1 MSPQE
6 YVTTGATPPPRARY
20 DRPLDMPA
28 AGDELSH
35 EESESLEDR
44 LRAVRANSFN
54 LGAVADAP
62 AGPLSHEES
71 EGLEDR
77 LRAVRAN
84 SFKLGGCCWLL
95 PARRR
100 GRRAPSK
107 SLGRMQ
113 SRAARWRRRRG
124 RRRRRRGRAAAEAR
138 AAAAMRQ
145 AAAAEAEAAATQRE
159 AQAML
164 ARKEAEAVLVR
175 QATGS
180 IEEAAN
186 LLAQQQA
193 EEAELE
199 EEEALMEQDDA
210 AARVQ
215 SVQRGNSARR
225 AIQHGKEVKA
235 ATTVQAGVR
244 GKAARE
250 GLAANQEADAE
261 MARLQAEVDALQ
273 GADEQVHTHAARTAL
288 TALHHNAHPPL
299 TVSPSLHS
307 PTTLT
312 LTPLTHPPFPSTH
325 SLAR

>member
-1 MSPQE
+1 
-6 YVTTGATPPPRARY
+6 
-20 DRPLDMPA
+20 
-28 AGDELSH
+28 
-35 EESESLEDR
+35 
-44 LRAVRANSFN
+44 
-54 LGAVADAP
+54 
-62 AGPLSHEES
+62 
-71 EGLEDR
+71 
-77 LRAVRAN
+77 
-84 SFKLGGCCWLL
+84 
-95 PARRR
+95 
-100 GRRAPSK
+100 
-107 SLGRMQ
+107 
-113 SRAARWRRRRG
+113 
-124 RRRRRRGRAAAEAR
+124 
-138 AAAAMRQ
+138 
-145 AAAAEAEAAATQRE
+145 
-159 AQAML
+159 ML

-273 GADEQVHTHAARTAL
+273 GADEQVHTHARNSTAL
-288 TALHHNAHPPL
+288 TALI
-299 TVSPSLHS
+299 TLH
-307 PTTLT
+307 TLT
-312 LTPLTHPPFPSTH
+312 SLTNHHPHSFTPLTHHPLPSTLH
-325 SLAR
+325 TVWRDDGECKR